1 MATVIPPYKDTFGRA
16 AFEVMDDYAQNHLLS
31 GVEPPLVPAVS
42 LKVKNGTTLAQFTV
56 VGYEGNVPGADLVIA
71 TYNANPAQAVKPIGV
86 LAHAVTVPGS
96 GTNYAQVWYSGCF
109 DPTFLVW
116 HASFNTDALK
126 EAAFIGSPTPTQI
139 VIRKKFL

>member
-42 LKVKNGTTLAQFTV
+42 LKATNGATFAQFTV
-56 VGYEGNVPGADLVIA
+56 VGYAGNVPGGDLVIA
-71 TYNANPAQAVKPIGV
+71 TATGSPAIKPIGII
-86 LAHAVTVPGS
+86 AHAVTVPGS

-116 HASFNTDALK
+116 HSSFNTDALR
-126 EAAFIGSPTPTQI
+126 EAAFIGSPSPTQI